1 MEKINLDNYESIFEA
16 VSGRE
21 YEKSKE
27 IFANYI
33 NPEHQRLIGKKV
45 IEFVEIN
52 YPEDSKQSE
61 EYQAYL
67 NSILDPRDWVV

>member
-1 MEKINLDNYESIFEA
+1 MEKINLDNYESVFDAI
-16 VSGRE
+16 SDRE
-21 YEKSKE
+21 RQYEKSKE
-27 IFANYI
+27 IFANYVD
-33 NPEHQRLIGKKV
+33 PEHQRLIGKKV

-67 NSILDPRDWVV
+67 NSVLDPRD